1 MTEEKI
7 QKTQPQENKMGV
19 MPVNKLLI
27 SMSLPI
33 MISMLV
39 QAMYNIVDSVFVGR
53 LSEAA
58 LTAVSMAF
66 PIQSLM
72 IAFGTGTAVG
82 INAYLSRNLGER
94 NFAQADAAAINGIF
108 LAFLSYIAFAVFGLF
123 GSRFFFASQIQD
135 EVIVRYGTDYLTI
148 CTMVSIGLFMQMTLE
163 RILQSTGKTIYT
175 MITQGTGAIINII
188 FDPIMIFGLFGF
200 PRMEV
205 AGAAAATVLGQCVA
219 AVMALIFNLKKNDE
233 LHFRFRKFRPSGYI
247 IRQIYKVGIP
257 SIIMQA
263 VVSLMT
269 LLMNGILLMF
279 SSTAVSVFGVYFKLQ
294 SFVFMPVFGLNNGMI
309 PIVAY
314 NFGARKKKRIID
326 TIKLSVVIA
335 VGIMA
340 VGFAVFQI
348 FPEALIRMFNN
359 SPDMISMG
367 VPALRRISLCFVFAG
382 AAIVISSVFQAL
394 GNGFYSLLISLIRQI
409 FVIVPVAYLFAVSI
423 GLDAVWF
430 AFPIAEIV
438 SAALCVVLL
447 IRTYR
452 KQLKNIPDSAPES
465 V

>member
-1 MTEEKI
+1 MTEEKT

-19 MPVNKLLI
+19 MPVNKLLV

-233 LHFRFRKFRPSGYI
+233 LHFHFRKFRPSGFI

-348 FPEALIRMFNN
+348 FPEALIRMFNS

-452 KQLKNIPDSAPES
+452 KQLKNIPDSVPES

>member
-1 MTEEKI
+1 MCI
-7 QKTQPQENKMGV
+7 R
-19 MPVNKLLI
+19 
-27 SMSLPI
+27 
-33 MISMLV
+33 
-39 QAMYNIVDSVFVGR
+39 DR

-294 SFVFMPVFGLNNGMI
+294 SFVF
-309 PIVAY
+309 
-314 NFGARKKKRIID
+314 R
-326 TIKLSVVIA
+326 
-335 VGIMA
+335 
-340 VGFAVFQI
+340 
-348 FPEALIRMFNN
+348 
-359 SPDMISMG
+359 
-367 VPALRRISLCFVFAG
+367 
-382 AAIVISSVFQAL
+382 
-394 GNGFYSLLISLIRQI
+394 
-409 FVIVPVAYLFAVSI
+409 
-423 GLDAVWF
+423 
-430 AFPIAEIV
+430 
-438 SAALCVVLL
+438 CV
-447 IRTYR
+447 
-452 KQLKNIPDSAPES
+452 
-465 V
+465 